1 MDKDSVLYLLMDMRV
16 NGILD
21 RILEKDEEY
30 QEIIQKSSE
39 YSEKLDAMH
48 LPPEVMDLIDHYV
61 SEQNALGARYGAL
74 AYLLGFSDCVELMTK
89 PLHLTGTQKKTD

>member
-30 QEIIQKSSE
+30 QGIARKSYE
-39 YSEKLDAMH
+39 YLDRLEA
-48 LPPEVMDLIDHYV
+48 MDLPQEARSLIDLH
-61 SEQNALGARYGAL
+61 SCEQNALSAR
-74 AYLLGFSDCVELMTK
+74 
-89 PLHLTGTQKKTD
+89 

>member
-1 MDKDSVLYLLMDMRV
+1 MDNDSVLYILMDMRV
-16 NGILD
+16 NGVLD
-21 RILEKDEEY
+21 RILERDTEY
-30 QEIIQKSSE
+30 QEIIQKSGE

-61 SEQNALGARYGAL
+61 SEQNALGTRYGAL

-89 PLHLTGTQKKTD
+89 PLHLTGTEKKTD